1 MSNYSAQSSI
11 TVKRLRTGD
20 SIFLSLELNGKP
32 LYQSVDDQTGSVVP
46 DWSVDSNRPVI
57 TPKVA
62 STRGN
67 AVSLSFHEWKYN
79 GALLNFN
86 GSTTGSYKMDSTG
99 KFGLNV
105 NNGALKIFANLAS
118 IDNTANDTL
127 SYSCVATIAGV
138 EYNLAKTIDVQIQ
151 KAGASSYF
159 GFITA
164 STLQLDSSVSQAT
177 LVTELWLAATEVS
190 GYYVKW
196 YKDNTEWTDKR
207 GQASITVNREDI
219 GGQQLFIAE
228 FYLREGDA
236 NYVYRA
242 GISIIDTL
250 DEIIVVPYIS
260 SANKEVDTNNPVTV
274 SARIIRAK
282 DNSVLSPSNPVWQ
295 FILMD
300 GTTWEELGTS
310 NSTSIKVTTEHTDQD
325 DGSAHDVVVLVE
337 VTFDSLT

>member
-1 MSNYSAQSSI
+1 MSTYSAQSSI

-20 SIFLSLELNGKP
+20 SLFLTLELNGKP
-32 LYQSVDDQTGSVVP
+32 LYQAVDDQTGSVVP
-46 DWSVDSNRPVI
+46 DWSVDANRPVI

-79 GALLNFN
+79 GATLNFN
-86 GSTTGSYKMDSTG
+86 GTTSGSYTLDSTG

-105 NNGALKIFANLAS
+105 NNGALKIFNNLAS
-118 IDNTANDTL
+118 VDNTASDTL
-127 SYSCVATIAGV
+127 SYSCIATIAGV
-138 EYNLAKTIDVQIQ
+138 EYNLSKTIDVQIQ

-164 STLQLDSSVSQAT
+164 STLQLDSTVSEAT
-177 LVTELWLAATEVS
+177 LITELWLAATEVS

-207 GQASITVNREDI
+207 GQSTITVTRDDI

-236 NYVYRA
+236 NYIYRA
-242 GISIIDTL
+242 GITIIDTL

-260 SANKEVDTNNPVTV
+260 STNKEVDTDNPVTV

-282 DNSVLSPSNPVWQ
+282 DCSVLSPSNPVWQ

-300 GTTWEELGTS
+300 GTTWEELDTS
-310 NSTSIKVTTEHTDQD
+310 SSTSVKVTTEHTDQE

-337 VTFDSLT
+337 VSFDSLS

>member
-1 MSNYSAQSSI
+1 MSTYSAQSSI

-20 SIFLSLELNGKP
+20 SLFLTLELNGKP
-32 LYQSVDDQTGSVVP
+32 LYQAVDDQTGSVVP
-46 DWSVDSNRPVI
+46 DWSVDANRPVI

-79 GALLNFN
+79 GATLNFN
-86 GSTTGSYKMDSTG
+86 GTTSGSYTLDSTG

-105 NNGALKIFANLAS
+105 NNGALKIFNNLAS
-118 IDNTANDTL
+118 VDNTASDTL
-127 SYSCVATIAGV
+127 SYSCIATIAGV
-138 EYNLAKTIDVQIQ
+138 EYNLSKTIDIQIQ

-164 STLQLDSSVSQAT
+164 STLQLDSTVSEAT
-177 LVTELWLAATEVS
+177 LITELWLAATEVS

-207 GQASITVNREDI
+207 GQSTITVTRDDI

-236 NYVYRA
+236 NYIYRA
-242 GISIIDTL
+242 GITIIDTL

-260 SANKEVDTNNPVTV
+260 STNKEVDTDNPVTV

-282 DNSVLSPSNPVWQ
+282 DCSVLSPSNPVWQ

-300 GTTWEELGTS
+300 GTTWEELDTS
-310 NSTSIKVTTEHTDQD
+310 SSTSVKVTTEHTDQE

-337 VTFDSLT
+337 VSFDSLS